1 MASIPFSLFIAAW
14 CLLIVKLYLDH
25 QKKQKLPDGA
35 KPLPGPKSIP
45 FIGRVH
51 DLPPEMTWMKFY
63 EWSKIYGPI
72 YQMEIFGSVHIW
84 MSSEEIVQDILARRA
99 NINSDRPVIVNLP
112 DNRTSG
118 DYLALSG
125 NNETWKRQ
133 RKMCNQLMAA
143 SNKHSLHAYPTRERD
158 RFLSLMANDPS
169 NYIEWIEQFTAR
181 TVSRVCWG
189 TPHRQALLR
198 KTTLGLLETISPA
211 GALPNVVAWLGYLPD
226 KFSPWRKKEHIRHAL
241 EAELFSSNL
250 AGVKACMNEGNALP
264 SAARTFLEDMEK
276 KPRESQAEA
285 DFHTSEGSK
294 VVGMMAI
301 AGALTIGSPIQSFLL
316 AMCHY
321 PEWLE
326 RMQAEIDIN
335 LEGRC
340 PQWEDREKLPLLR
353 AVVKETMR
361 WRPPV
366 PTGIPH
372 ASDKDDVYNGYFIPK
387 GATLHALEWGLTR
400 DESVY
405 PDPETFNPDRWLNPA
420 FPTYKE
426 PLTQYPNLNG
436 YSQFGYGRRT
446 CQGIPIV
453 DQDLFLSMG
462 GLAWAFDIRKKLDTR
477 GNEIPVHWNT
487 YSSLLIAKPIK
498 FEFDC
503 VPREGKSRVIDLM
516 AASAREMEEE
526 ENRVLG
532 YGCSTGTSHLHPR
545 VEISLAKEIEVMSE
559 VGSASASD
567 SDESSMRD
575 SLLLSSEGSS
585 RSSSVYSSDSEEVAR
600 KRKQVPPLK
609 KAASVFFSA
618 IPGSWV

>member
-1 MASIPFSLFIAAW
+1 MASVPFVLFIAAW

-25 QKKQKLPDGA
+25 QKRHRLPDGA

-51 DLPPEMTWMKFY
+51 DLPPDMTWMKFY

-84 MSSEEIVQDILARRA
+84 MSSEEIVQDLLARRA

-143 SNKHSLHAYPTRERD
+143 SNKQGLHAYPTRERD

-198 KTTLGLLETISPA
+198 KTTFGLLESISPA

-226 KFSPWRKKEHIRHAL
+226 KFSPWRKKEHLRHAL
-241 EAELFSSNL
+241 EAELFTSNL
-250 AGVKACMNEGNALP
+250 AGVKASMNEGHSVP
-264 SAARTFLEDMEK
+264 SAARTFLEDMEQ
-276 KPRESQAEA
+276 KPRGSQAEA
-285 DFHTSEGSK
+285 DFHSAEGSK

-335 LEGRC
+335 LDGRC
-340 PQWEDREKLPLLR
+340 PQWDDREKLPLLR

-405 PDPETFNPDRWLNPA
+405 PDAETFNPDRWLNPS

-426 PLTQYPNLNG
+426 PLTHYPNLNG

-462 GLAWAFDIRKKLDTR
+462 GLAWAFDIRKKLDTQ
-477 GNEIPVHWNT
+477 GNEIPVHWNS
-487 YSSLLIAKPIK
+487 YSSLLIAKPVK

-503 VPREGKSRVIDLM
+503 VPREGKGRVIDLM
-516 AASAREMEEE
+516 ASSAREMEEE
-526 ENRVLG
+526 ENRLLG
-532 YGCSTGTSHLHPR
+532 YGCSTGTSLLHPR
-545 VEISLAKEIEVMSE
+545 VEISLAKDIEVMSE

-585 RSSSVYSSDSEEVAR
+585 RSSSVYSSDSEEGAR
-600 KRKQVPPLK
+600 NRKPTKPLK
-609 KAASVFFSA
+609 KAASAFFGA
-618 IPGSWV
+618 LPGGWV